1 MIELEVYAC
10 GLRRED
16 YVLQLHNQMNLMP
29 KVRYKV
35 DVHHDLVYFEIDD
48 PAEVTQ
54 TQLAQVFEAIGL
66 EPRFVGQIPAEMAQ

>member
-1 MIELEVYAC
+1 
-10 GLRRED
+10 
-16 YVLQLHNQMNLMP
+16 MNLIP

-48 PAEVTQ
+48 AADVGHA
-54 TQLAQVFEAIGL
+54 QLTALFDAIGL

>member
-16 YVLQLHNQMNLMP
+16 YVLQLHNQMNLFPMA
-29 KVRYKV
+29 RYKV

-54 TQLAQVFEAIGL
+54 TQLTQVFEAIGL
-66 EPRFVGQIPAEMAQ
+66 EPRFVGQIPVEMAQ

>member
-16 YVLQLHNQMNLMP
+16 YVLQLHNQMNLIP

-48 PAEVTQ
+48 AADVGHA
-54 TQLAQVFEAIGL
+54 QLTALFEAIGL